1 MRNFQ
6 CPVTTRL
13 CSPNIQHQHTAF
25 KITMNISLYPRAGAA
40 AVRTAIEM
48 IAMVLKSCMV
58 TNRMI
63 LVGWVETNL
72 VGNRR
77 STGLQL
83 DWRIKTGFACAFK
96 DP

>member
-1 MRNFQ
+1 
-6 CPVTTRL
+6 
-13 CSPNIQHQHTAF
+13 
-25 KITMNISLYPRAGAA
+25 
-40 AVRTAIEM
+40 VRTAIEM

-72 VGNRR
+72 VGNWR

-83 DWRIKTGFACAFK
+83 DWRIKTGSARTFK